1 MDPILWTAGQRCKV
15 DFMSV
20 LCCPS
25 ASVFLHRRSVIGVGR
40 VRSFLVVV
48 SDPRTDG
55 LAGLGPVL
63 EVVQVD
69 TLVFETARAQARV
82 SRRVGG
88 GRGRNWQT
96 SGTTT
101 SRFARRI
108 SSSTGRVKMG
118 IGRWGEASRLQEV
131 GSGLTL
137 RKYAGCARG
146 SPTCPSARHS
156 LRRLH
161 YADLVG
167 SAASRLRLRKS
178 TMWCRRMW
186 RLINFGIRKIGSPYA
201 RSATGRNPPPRRIA
215 SAGGV
220 AKKGGG
226 TMLLNPSAELAAN
239 RERLLRPR

>member
-1 MDPILWTAGQRCKV
+1 M
-15 DFMSV
+15 
-20 LCCPS
+20 
-25 ASVFLHRRSVIGVGR
+25 
-40 VRSFLVVV
+40 
-48 SDPRTDG
+48 
-55 LAGLGPVL
+55 
-63 EVVQVD
+63 
-69 TLVFETARAQARV
+69 
-82 SRRVGG
+82 GG

-201 RSATGRNPPPRRIA
+201 QSATGRNPPLRAAETNRQRGRRGEKGWRHYAPKPFCRISSQPRAATQAKVGAAISP
-215 SAGGV
+215 SAGGGDILPTNYTDSPKPFCLQKDTLTPKQTSV
-220 AKKGGG
+220 
-226 TMLLNPSAELAAN
+226 SARH
-239 RERLLRPR
+239 REP